1 LYPGCR
7 RRRMKFG
14 PFWCCC
20 VTLQQ
25 LLVVVVLLATL
36 LLLQTCPRIR
46 RGRLD
51 CQEIPMYY
59 ADMMESKSTESKD
72 GDFRP

>member
-1 LYPGCR
+1 
-7 RRRMKFG
+7 
-14 PFWCCC
+14 
-20 VTLQQ
+20 
-25 LLVVVVLLATL
+25 VVVLLATL

-72 GDFRP
+72 GDFRPCIQSCSANPTKPPVYV